1 MELRIR
7 VGFDARLRAP
17 NRACAGVRRDLPPSG
32 AHLIQPG
39 ILKVVARPGI
49 ELRAQGFSVSRLR
62 QGTNQYANNRQNRGN
77 TKIRLFHVWQ
87 YLTEEGINEII
98 LIRSP
103 SHPSART
110 GC

>member
-1 MELRIR
+1 MANGVRWGSLSIRADVLHVWKDLSIAVFLRSQTMELRIR

-62 QGTNQYANNRQNRGN
+62 QGTNQYANNRQNRG
-77 TKIRLFHVWQ
+77 
-87 YLTEEGINEII
+87 
-98 LIRSP
+98 
-103 SHPSART
+103 
-110 GC
+110 